1 MTRCDSADHAA
12 RPPSPSPKTVTIDTT
27 AVANPTEVDW
37 DGDADPTNPMN
48 WSPWYRWCHIVVISF
63 LTFVTSLGSS
73 MLAPA
78 VPDVMRSLGSDN
90 AELESFVVSIYVIG
104 FALGP
109 LVAAPMSEIYGR
121 SIVYHVSNVLFLG
134 ATIGCALSTNV
145 GMFLAFRLISGC
157 AGVTP
162 LALGGGSIGDLMAPE
177 RMGTAMAIWGLGS
190 LVAPVF
196 APIAGGYLSEDVGW
210 RWIFWVITI
219 PMAVLTILSF
229 IVLRETYAPILLE
242 RKAQRLRQETGN
254 HDIRPRSGTPM
265 SQHQVF
271 FDALVRP
278 LKMLLTSPVIMML
291 AFDVAV
297 VYGYQYLVFTTL
309 SYIFQDVYH
318 LSTGLSGLVYLGDG
332 IGTIL
337 AILSVASMHSAVFHI
352 IRHSDVSID
361 DPKTGIFSIGYAS
374 DKVAERRKKARLNTP
389 DDTQT
394 LPPESWLWPMIPSS
408 LLTPIGLLWY
418 GWSLQARVFPVVPLI
433 GLGVFG
439 FGMMGIFQPVQI
451 YLVNAFPVHSA
462 SALAASNLLRSL
474 VGALLPLGGQR
485 MNDVMG
491 LGWGNSLLAFIALV
505 MVPVPWILMRF
516 GQRMRMWDRNISK

>member
-1 MTRCDSADHAA
+1 MARCESVDPAA
-12 RPPSPSPKTVTIDTT
+12 RPSSPPKHVASNNLA
-27 AVANPTEVDW
+27 AVATPAEVDW
-37 DGDADPTNPMN
+37 DGDADPANPRN
-48 WSPWYRWCHIVVISF
+48 WSPWYRWCHIVVISL

-109 LVAAPMSEIYGR
+109 LIVAPLSELYGR
-121 SIVYHVSNVLFLG
+121 SMVYHVSNVLFLG

-145 GMFLAFRLISGC
+145 GMFLAFRLISGS

-177 RMGTAMAIWGLGS
+177 RMGRAMAIWGLGS
-190 LVAPVF
+190 LVSPVF
-196 APIAGGYLSEDVGW
+196 APIAGGYLSEDIGW

-219 PMAVLTILSF
+219 PMAILTVLSPFL
-229 IVLRETYAPILLE
+229 LRETYAPILLE
-242 RKAQRLRQETGN
+242 RKARRLRRETGDPN
-254 HDIRPRSGTPM
+254 IRSHSAPQL
-265 SQHQVF
+265 SQREVF
-271 FDALVRP
+271 FNALVRP
-278 LKMLLTSPVIMML
+278 LKMLLTSPVVMTL

-309 SYIFQDVYH
+309 SYIFQDVYR

-337 AILSVASMHSAVFHI
+337 
-352 IRHSDVSID
+352 
-361 DPKTGIFSIGYAS
+361 GIFAIGYAS
-374 DKVAERRKKARLNTP
+374 DKVAESKKARLGTP
-389 DDTQT
+389 DET
-394 LPPESWLWPMIPSS
+394 LAPETWLWPMIPASI
-408 LLTPIGLLWY
+408 LTPIGLLWY
-418 GWSLQARVFPVVPLI
+418 GWSLETRAFPVIPLL

-451 YLVNAFPVHSA
+451 YLVNAFPAHSA

-485 MNDVMG
+485 MYEALG
-491 LGWGNSLLAFIALV
+491 LGWGNSLLAFIALA
-505 MVPVPWILMRF
+505 MVPVPYILIKF
-516 GQRMRMWDRNISK
+516 GGRMRMCDKNVNQ

>member
-1 MTRCDSADHAA
+1 MARCDLADPAA
-12 RPPSPSPKTVTIDTT
+12 RPLSTSPKTVASNSA

-37 DGDADPTNPMN
+37 DGDADPSNPMN
-48 WSPWYRWCHIVVISF
+48 WSFWYRWCHIVVISL

-104 FALGP
+104 YALGP
-109 LVAAPMSEIYGR
+109 LIAAPMSEIYGR
-121 SIVYHVSNVLFLG
+121 SIVYNVSNVLFLG

-145 GMFLAFRLISGC
+145 GMFLVFRLISGC

-177 RMGTAMAIWGLGS
+177 KMGTAMAIWGLGS

-196 APIAGGYLSEDVGW
+196 APIAGGYLSENVGW

-219 PMAVLTILSF
+219 PMAVLTILS
-229 IVLRETYAPILLE
+229 IVTLRETYAPILLE
-242 RKAQRLRQETGN
+242 RKAQRLRRETGD
-254 HDIRPRSGTPM
+254 HDLRSRSTTPK
-265 SQHQVF
+265 SQHEVF

-278 LKMLLTSPVIMML
+278 LKMLLTSPVVMTL

-337 AILSVASMHSAVFHI
+337 
-352 IRHSDVSID
+352 D
-361 DPKTGIFSIGYAS
+361 
-374 DKVAERRKKARLNTP
+374 E
-389 DDTQT
+389 T
-394 LPPESWLWPMIPSS
+394 LPPESWLWPMTPAS

-418 GWSLQARVFPVVPLI
+418 GWSLQAGLFPVVPLV

-451 YLVNAFPVHSA
+451 YLVNAFPIHSA

-474 VGALLPLGGQR
+474 VGALLPLGGHR
-485 MNDVMG
+485 MYDTMG
-491 LGWGNSLLAFIALV
+491 LGWGNSLLAFIALA
-505 MVPVPWILMRF
+505 MAPVPIILMKF
-516 GQRMRMWDRNISK
+516 GERMRLSDRNIENGRTQGFTS

>member
-1 MTRCDSADHAA
+1 MARCDLADPAA
-12 RPPSPSPKTVTIDTT
+12 RPLSTSPKTVASNSA

-37 DGDADPTNPMN
+37 DGDADPSNPMN
-48 WSPWYRWCHIVVISF
+48 WSFWYRWCHIVVISL

-104 FALGP
+104 YALGP
-109 LVAAPMSEIYGR
+109 LIAAPMSEIYGR
-121 SIVYHVSNVLFLG
+121 SIVYNVSNVLFLG

-145 GMFLAFRLISGC
+145 GMFLVFRLISGC

-177 RMGTAMAIWGLGS
+177 KMGTAMVIWGLGS

-196 APIAGGYLSEDVGW
+196 APIAGGYLSENVGW

-219 PMAVLTILSF
+219 PMAVLTILS
-229 IVLRETYAPILLE
+229 IVTLRETYAPILLE
-242 RKAQRLRQETGN
+242 RKARRLRRETG
-254 HDIRPRSGTPM
+254 DRDLRSRSATPK
-265 SQHQVF
+265 SQHE
-271 FDALVRP
+271 
-278 LKMLLTSPVIMML
+278 MLLTSPVVMML

-332 IGTIL
+332 IGTL
-337 AILSVASMHSAVFHI
+337 L
-352 IRHSDVSID
+352 
-361 DPKTGIFSIGYAS
+361 GIFSIGYAS
-374 DKVAERRKKARLNTP
+374 DKVAERKKGRLT
-389 DDTQT
+389 
-394 LPPESWLWPMIPSS
+394 S

-418 GWSLQARVFPVVPLI
+418 GWSLQAGLFPVVPLV

-451 YLVNAFPVHSA
+451 YLVNAFPIHSA

-474 VGALLPLGGQR
+474 VGALLPLGGHR
-485 MNDVMG
+485 MYDTMG
-491 LGWGNSLLAFIALV
+491 LGWGNSLLAFIALA
-505 MVPVPWILMRF
+505 MAPVPIILMKF
-516 GQRMRMWDRNISK
+516 GERMRLSDRNIENGRTQGFTS

>member
-1 MTRCDSADHAA
+1 MVQCDSADPAV
-12 RPPSPSPKTVTIDTT
+12 RPPSPSSKTIAIDTT
-27 AVANPTEVDW
+27 AAANPTEVDW
-37 DGDADPTNPMN
+37 DGDADPANPMN
-48 WSPWYRWCHIVVISF
+48 WSPWYRWCHIVVISL

-90 AELESFVVSIYVIG
+90 TELESFVVSIYVIG

-177 RMGTAMAIWGLGS
+177 KLGTAMAIWGLGS

-229 IVLRETYAPILLE
+229 IILRETYAPILLE
-242 RKAQRLRQETGN
+242 RKARRLRRETGN
-254 HDIRPRSGTPM
+254 RDLRPRSGTAM
-265 SQHQVF
+265 SQRQVF

-278 LKMLLTSPVIMML
+278 LKMLLTSPVITTL

-332 IGTIL
+332 IGTIPSTFDPL
-337 AILSVASMHSAVFHI
+337 VAGFPS
-352 IRHSDVSID
+352 R
-361 DPKTGIFSIGYAS
+361 IFSIGYAS
-374 DKVAERRKKARLNTP
+374 DKVAERRKARLNTP
-389 DDTQT
+389 EAT
-394 LPPESWLWPMIPSS
+394 LAPESWLWPMIPSS

-462 SALAASNLLRSL
+462 SALAAGNLLRSL

-485 MNDVMG
+485 MYDVMG

-516 GQRMRMWDRNISK
+516 GEGMRLRDGNISK

>member
-1 MTRCDSADHAA
+1 MNLPEREMVQYDSADPAA
-12 RPPSPSPKTVTIDTT
+12 RPSSTPPRTVASDIAAAANQTEIDW
-27 AVANPTEVDW
+27 E
-37 DGDADPTNPMN
+37 GDADPSNPMN
-48 WSPWYRWCHIVVISF
+48 WSSWYRWCHIVVISL

-109 LVAAPMSEIYGR
+109 LIAAPMSEIYGR
-121 SIVYHVSNVLFLG
+121 SIVYHLSNVLFLG

-177 RMGTAMAIWGLGS
+177 KMGTAMAIWGLGS

-219 PMAVLTILSF
+219 PMAVLTLLSLV
-229 IVLRETYAPILLE
+229 ILRETYAPILLE
-242 RKAQRLRQETGN
+242 RKARRLRRATGN
-254 HDIRPRSGTPM
+254 QDIRPRSASMM
-265 SQHQVF
+265 SQRQVF

-278 LKMLLTSPVIMML
+278 LKMLLTSPVVMTL

-337 AILSVASMHSAVFHI
+337 
-352 IRHSDVSID
+352 
-361 DPKTGIFSIGYAS
+361 GIFSIGYAS
-374 DKVAERRKKARLNTP
+374 DKVAERRKARLGTP
-389 DDTQT
+389 DET
-394 LPPESWLWPMIPSS
+394 LPPESWLWPMVPAS

-418 GWSLQARVFPVVPLI
+418 GWSLQTGVFPVVPLV

-474 VGALLPLGGQR
+474 VGALLPLGGER
-485 MNDVMG
+485 MYDAMG
-491 LGWGNSLLAFIALV
+491 LGWGNSLLAFIALA
-505 MVPVPWILMRF
+505 MAPVPYILMRF
-516 GQRMRMWDRNISK
+516 GERMRMRDRNINK